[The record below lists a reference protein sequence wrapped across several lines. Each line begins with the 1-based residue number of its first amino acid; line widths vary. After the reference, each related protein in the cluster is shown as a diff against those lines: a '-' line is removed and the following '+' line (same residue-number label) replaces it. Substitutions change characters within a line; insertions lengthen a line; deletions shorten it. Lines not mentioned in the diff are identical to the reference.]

1 MTLQKGSKIGCV
13 TSGVSFL
20 GSGEG
25 WKDVRFLWTMEITGQ
40 GSFSPAV
47 LKSKCFFS
55 SISAHLFKRVLMF

>member
-25 WKDVRFLWTMEITGQ
+25 WKDGRMEVLVDFGNYGARIRT
-40 GSFSPAV
+40 V
-47 LKSKCFFS
+47 LKSKCFFFPIS
-55 SISAHLFKRVLMF
+55 SP

>member
-25 WKDVRFLWTMEITGQ
+25 WKDVRFLWTTEITGARVVFAC
-40 GSFSPAV
+40 SIEV
-47 LKSKCFFS
+47 EVFFFFNLGTS
-55 SISAHLFKRVLMF
+55 LLNGF